1 MLIDR
6 ARIQVTAG
14 NGGRGAASFRREKFV
29 PMGGPDGGDGGRGG
43 NVYLQVADDLNSLLP
58 FKYRSHFKAGHGQP
72 GKSRNQ
78 HGKQGENL
86 YVEVPPGTM
95 VVDDESG
102 EPIGDLIEVGQE
114 LLVARGGKGGLGNT
128 HFVNSVR
135 QAPKLAELGEPGD
148 ERWIRLELKLIA
160 DVGLVGFPNAGKST
174 LLAAASAAR
183 PKIADYPFTTLEPN
197 LGVVEVGGI
206 RGETFVMADIPGLI
220 EGAAEG
226 VGLGHEFLRHVERTR
241 LLIHVI
247 DGSGGLEERDPLED
261 FELVD
266 AELRAYSDDLIA
278 KARFVAINKIDLP
291 EARENLPRLLES
303 LEGRVERV
311 FAISGVTGEGVPDL
325 MAAVAERLHE
335 IPRITDLVPASDYHT
350 YTLDDV
356 DETYWEAEHLSAH
369 HFEVRGVKLERT
381 MKMTDFGNEEAADRF
396 QRILEASGV
405 SKKLETMG
413 IQPGDTVHIA
423 DAELI
428 WDEAALEAERQ
439 VEAQRKRRTRRQRIE
454 DTYGTGTDRSATARR
469 RERRQRQPGGQQG

>member
-14 NGGRGAASFRREKFV
+14 NGGRGVASFRREKYV

-43 NVYLQVADDLNSLLP
+43 NVYLRVVDDLNSLLP
-58 FKYRSHFKAGHGQP
+58 FKYRSHFKAEHGQP

-78 HGKQGENL
+78 HGKQGEHL
-86 YVEVPPGTM
+86 YVDVPPGTM
-95 VVDDESG
+95 VFDDETG
-102 EPIGDLIEVGQE
+102 EAIADLVEVGQE
-114 LLVARGGKGGLGNT
+114 FLVARGGKGGLGNT
-128 HFVNSVR
+128 HFVSSVR
-135 QAPKLAELGEPGD
+135 QAPRLAELGEPGD
-148 ERWIRLELKLIA
+148 ELWIKLELKLIA

-197 LGVVEVGGI
+197 LGVVEIGGI
-206 RGETFVMADIPGLI
+206 RGDTFVMADIPGLI

-266 AELRAYSDDLIA
+266 QELRAYSDNLIE
-278 KARFVAINKIDLP
+278 KARFLAINKIDLP
-291 EARENLPRLLES
+291 EARENLPRLRS
-303 LEGRVERV
+303 DLEGRVERI
-311 FAISGVTGEGVPDL
+311 FEISGVTGEGVADL
-325 MAAVAERLHE
+325 MAAVSERLRD
-335 IPRITDLVPASDYHT
+335 IPRMPELIPESEYRT
-350 YTLDDV
+350 YTLEEL
-356 DETYWEAEHLSAH
+356 DESYWEAEQLSAH
-369 HFEVRGVKLERT
+369 HFQVRGVKIERT

-396 QRILEASGV
+396 QRVLEAAGV
-405 SKKLETMG
+405 SKKLEQIG
-413 IQPGDTVHIA
+413 IQPGDFVHIA

-428 WDEAALEAERQ
+428 WDEASLEAERQ
-439 VEAQRKRRTRRQRIE
+439 DEERRQRRTRRERIE
-454 DTYGTGTDRSATARR
+454 DAYGVGSDKSATAKR
-469 RERRQRQPGGQQG
+469 RERRKRAGTKQA

>member
-14 NGGRGAASFRREKFV
+14 NGGRGGASFRREKFV

-43 NVYLQVADDLNSLLP
+43 NVYLRVVDDLNSLLP
-58 FKYRSHFKAGHGQP
+58 FKYKSHFKAGHGQP

-78 HGKQGENL
+78 HGKQGEHL
-86 YVEVPPGTM
+86 YVDVPPGTM
-95 VVDDESG
+95 VLDDETG
-102 EPIGDLIEVGQE
+102 EPVADLIEIGQE
-114 LLVARGGKGGLGNT
+114 FLVAQGGKGGLGNT

-135 QAPKLAELGEPGD
+135 QAPKIAELGEPGQ
-148 ERWIRLELKLIA
+148 EHWIRLELKLIA

-206 RGETFVMADIPGLI
+206 RGDTFVMADIPGLI

-247 DGSGGLEERDPLED
+247 DGSGGLEGRDPLED

-266 AELRAYSDDLIA
+266 AELRAYSDDLID
-278 KARFVAINKIDLP
+278 KARFLAINKIDLP
-291 EARENLPRLLES
+291 ESRENLPRLRSE
-303 LEGRVERV
+303 LEGRVERI
-311 FAISGVTGEGVPDL
+311 FEISGVTGEGVPDL
-325 MAAVAERLHE
+325 MAAVSERLRD
-335 IPRITDLVPASDYHT
+335 IPRVSELVPESEYRT
-350 YTLDDV
+350 FTLDEV
-356 DETYWEAEHLSAH
+356 DESYWEAEQLSAH
-369 HFEVRGVKLERT
+369 HFAVRGVKLERT

-405 SKKLETMG
+405 SKQLEQMG
-413 IQPGDTVHIA
+413 IQPGDVVHIA

-428 WDEAALEAERQ
+428 WDEAALEAERK
-439 VEAQRKRRTRRQRIE
+439 VDAQRKRRTHRERIE
-454 DTYGTGTDRSATARR
+454 DSYGVGTDKSATARR
-469 RERRQRQPGGQQG
+469 RERRQRQAGGP